1 MRIGREGAVCAAIL
15 FVCASV
21 CSAAAADDAKPAAG
35 AAQPNSLFQSL
46 SLGSNKGPVHIDSDS
61 LELDYKSSNV
71 TYRGH
76 VQVTQGDVTLT
87 SDQLSITY
95 DPSAVKQSKPA
106 DPSAT
111 PGPKAAAGNDA
122 DKIKEIVAE
131 GNVRIKQGTRLA
143 EGRRAVFDQAKQTV
157 VLSDGAVLHDGPN
170 QVAGERVIVYLKE
183 DRSVVESGSNSR
195 VKAVLY
201 PGKDEGKKD
210 DGQKEPA
217 KIDASAA
224 QPTAPL
230 TQAAEP
236 PAAASAKP

>member
-1 MRIGREGAVCAAIL
+1 MPAIRDAVLGAAMVVACSSLCFAAEEG
-15 FVCASV
+15 
-21 CSAAAADDAKPAAG
+21 KPAGAG
-35 AAQPNSLFQSL
+35 QPSSLFQSL
-46 SLGSNKGPVHIDSDS
+46 SLGSNKGPVRIDSDS

-95 DPSAVKQSKPA
+95 DPSAVKQNDQPA
-106 DPSAT
+106 AGAT
-111 PGPKAAAGNDA
+111 PKPKTGAGSDA

-131 GNVRIKQGTRLA
+131 GNVKIRQGTRLA

-201 PGKDEGKKD
+201 PGKDEGKNEGAAKATALPI
-210 DGQKEPA
+210 QAKESATATEPA
-217 KIDASAA
+217 K
-224 QPTAPL
+224 P
-230 TQAAEP
+230 
-236 PAAASAKP
+236 

>member
-1 MRIGREGAVCAAIL
+1 MRIGREGAVCAAML
-15 FVCASV
+15 FVCSSV
-21 CSAAAADDAKPAAG
+21 CLAADDAKPAAG
-35 AAQPNSLFQSL
+35 AAQPSSLFQSL

-95 DPSAVKQSKPA
+95 DPAAVKQNKPA

-111 PGPKAAAGNDA
+111 PGPKSAAGSDA

-201 PGKDEGKKD
+201 PGKDDAKKDEGKV
-210 DGQKEPA
+210 
-217 KIDASAA
+217 DASAPTVSPLPT
-224 QPTAPL
+224 QPAAPS
-230 TQAAEP
+230 
-236 PAAASAKP
+236 AAASVKP